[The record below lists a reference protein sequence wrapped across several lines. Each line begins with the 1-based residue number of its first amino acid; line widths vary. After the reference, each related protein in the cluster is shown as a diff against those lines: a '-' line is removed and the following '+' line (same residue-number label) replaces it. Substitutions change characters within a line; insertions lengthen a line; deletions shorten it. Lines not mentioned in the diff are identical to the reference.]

1 MKCGSFIRLD
11 FYRPHSQLIWLLLV
25 VNAFS
30 APHFDWLV
38 GRTNDFGEPFHFNKY
53 YDYTT
58 VWPQNFYVFNVGNE
72 NKKLT
77 EINSSRFSFDK
88 IHTHKKSLS
97 MVVDTKITDY
107 ELLTFSNLVCTDTNT
122 KTIRYF
128 FFCSVLFCFSVC
140 FSSSLFARTVFCCSH
155 KQTITN
161 TTVNVSIP

>member
-77 EINSSRFSFDK
+77 EINSSTAHDSFLIK
-88 IHTHKKSLS
+88 YTHKRVTLNGCRYQNHRLRTAYIFEFSMHRYEYENDSL
-97 MVVDTKITDY
+97 
-107 ELLTFSNLVCTDTNT
+107 
-122 KTIRYF
+122 F
-128 FFCSVLFCFSVC
+128 FLLFCFVLFFSLLFFVTLRADSVL
-140 FSSSLFARTVFCCSH
+140 LFT
-155 KQTITN
+155 QTN
-161 TTVNVSIP
+161 NY